1 MARLSRAG
9 VAGLLF
15 LLAACASRAGA
26 GRTSTALPGGVPDSV
41 SADNAAALTRTFHGL
56 PLDDRNR
63 VPLRDALLA
72 HLAAGTDRI
81 VAAGDYAALVAHFAR
96 MAELLL
102 PEDLADGRV
111 PPAFGPVARAVIAA
125 GAPRGDEGRVLA
137 GLLVLR
143 ALTPDAQD
151 DRGETPEEAY
161 EGLVRWSA
169 EARATLGNAFEATSQ
184 QVDVWDAHA
193 RLTPSPDVLET
204 LAQLHVTRVDAVLGS
219 FSRGEAGM
227 LLRRPQLLE
236 RFTII
241 APLDVAAVYLRV
253 GDLASAL
260 TRVRAMTVGGDT
272 IGQLVRT
279 LERARS
285 RGDDAAD
292 ALMELADVYREPR
305 PEVTVGIC
313 RYGLRR
319 FPVDGRFPACL
330 ARVAGDAGD
339 VEAASA
345 WYMEAIELQ
354 PDVRTLY
361 DEALERLVAFLEAG
375 SFDEDPSENR
385 RLADR
390 AEALLA
396 ARAERFP
403 GAPAPVAQ
411 ARIAL
416 LLGVAEMNAGHTAQA
431 RAHFEASLAAEERP
445 EALVQLG
452 VLDERSGNAGSAA
465 RRYRRALDLTRAT
478 GLEGELQRAR
488 LLERLG
494 DAFRAQGEETQAQ
507 RHYRQSLDGVR
518 RLGRAVAE
526 AGGTGPQVAT
536 LHAREGILLDRL
548 ALHDEAVGA
557 FRAAMRAAP
566 RRFDT
571 YATVLSHLV
580 AAPEADRAFAH
591 EVFRSAQRQL
601 TLPAEWKVYTAL
613 WVMAVS
619 GRNGTRPDDDVLA
632 LLRSQSDHDEV
643 WSGALARFGVG
654 DLGYEGLVQRADG
667 TGEQTEAHFYEGVRR
682 RAAGDVAGARAL
694 FERVVARGMVSF
706 FEHTMAFQ
714 LLAELPP
721 AGASQAAAP
730 R

>member
-1 MARLSRAG
+1 MP
-9 VAGLLF
+9 
-15 LLAACASRAGA
+15 AS
-26 GRTSTALPGGVPDSV
+26 VD
-41 SADNAAALTRTFHGL
+41 ADNAAALTRAFHGL
-56 PLDDRNR
+56 PLDDRHR
-63 VPLRDALLA
+63 GELRDALLA
-72 HLAAGTDRI
+72 YVAQDTERI
-81 VAAGDYAALVAHFAR
+81 VASGDYDALVAHFGR

-102 PEDLADGRV
+102 PEDLANGRV
-111 PPAFGPVARAVIAA
+111 PDALGPVAAAIVEA

-143 ALTPDAQD
+143 GLTPEARD
-151 DRGETPEEAY
+151 DRGQTPAEAY
-161 EGLVRWSA
+161 EALAQWSA
-169 EARATLGNAFEATSQ
+169 EARTTLGNPFEATSQ
-184 QVDVWDAHA
+184 QVDVWDEHA
-193 RLTPSPDVLET
+193 RLTPAPDVLET

-260 TRVRAMTVGGDT
+260 THVRAMTVGGDT

-279 LERARS
+279 LERARD

-319 FPVDGRFPACL
+319 FSGDGRFPACL
-330 ARVAGDAGD
+330 ARVAGDARD

-345 WYMEAIELQ
+345 WYLEAIELQ
-354 PDVRTLY
+354 PNVRSLY
-361 DEALERLVAFLEAG
+361 DEALESLVAFLEAG
-375 SFDEDPSENR
+375 SFDEDPTTNR
-385 RLADR
+385 RLAER

-403 GAPAPVAQ
+403 EAAAPVAQ

-416 LLGVAEMNAGHTAQA
+416 LLGVAEMNAGHTEDA

-452 VLDERSGNAGSAA
+452 VLDERSGNAGAAA

-494 DAFRAQGEETQAQ
+494 DAFRGQGDAAQAR
-507 RHYRQSLDGVR
+507 RHYRQSLEGVR

-526 AGGTGPQVAT
+526 AGGAGPQVAA

-548 ALHDEAVGA
+548 GLHDESVGA

-571 YATVLSHLV
+571 YATVLAHLV
-580 AAPEADRAFAH
+580 GGPEVDRGFAH
-591 EVFRSAQRQL
+591 EVFRNAQRQL

-619 GRNGTRPDDDVLA
+619 GRSGSAPDDDVLA

-654 DLGYEGLVQRADG
+654 DLAYAGLVRRADG
-667 TGEQTEAHFYEGVRR
+667 TGEQTEAHFYEGARR
-682 RAAGDVAGARAL
+682 LAAGDMAGARSL
-694 FERVVARGMVSF
+694 FERVVALGMVSF

-714 LLAELPP
+714 LLSELPSGAS